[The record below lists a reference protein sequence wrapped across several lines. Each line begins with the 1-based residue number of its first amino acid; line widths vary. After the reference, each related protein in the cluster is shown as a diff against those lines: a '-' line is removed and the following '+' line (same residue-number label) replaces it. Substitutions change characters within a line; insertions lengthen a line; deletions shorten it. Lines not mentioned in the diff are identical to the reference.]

1 MAARDQLRFSF
12 DVGGAT
18 PDTATLKIGGTL
30 GLERELR
37 KGEEVGVRVVDA
49 DGQILA
55 EADGYVVAVAFK
67 DQRDKDGEIVQ
78 TERAHTARVT
88 RIED

>member
-1 MAARDQLRFSF
+1 MTANDQLRFSF

-30 GLERELR
+30 LLERELR

-49 DGQILA
+49 DGHVLA
-55 EADGYVVAVAFK
+55 QADGYVTAVAFK
-67 DQRDKDGEIVQ
+67 DRRNGDGEIVE
-78 TERAHTARVT
+78 TERAHTARV
-88 RIED
+88 EG